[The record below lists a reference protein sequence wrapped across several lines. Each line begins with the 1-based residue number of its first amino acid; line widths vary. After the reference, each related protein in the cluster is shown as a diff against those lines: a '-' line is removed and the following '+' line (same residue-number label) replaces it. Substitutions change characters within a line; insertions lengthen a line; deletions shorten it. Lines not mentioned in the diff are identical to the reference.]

1 MLPELYM
8 IGYGGSIR
16 AYSLNSSNSYKGN
29 SWLSCSVLIIVGY
42 PRDEDDFD
50 YDELKSILRTDSVFP
65 KSGTADF
72 SLKPRDISLYIQPGT
87 R

>member
-1 MLPELYM
+1 MEILPELYM

-50 YDELKSILRTDSVFP
+50 YDELKALFDKVP
-65 KSGTADF
+65 KEANVCLF
-72 SLKPRDISLYIQPGT
+72 SLLSFPYPS
-87 R
+87 